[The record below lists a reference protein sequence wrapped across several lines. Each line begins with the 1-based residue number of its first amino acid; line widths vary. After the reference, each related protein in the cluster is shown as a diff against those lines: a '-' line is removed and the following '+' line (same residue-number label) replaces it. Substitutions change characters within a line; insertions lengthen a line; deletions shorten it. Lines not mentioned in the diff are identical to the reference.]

1 MAAIILYNVAKKYSL
16 VQNEPLLLRHLF
28 LPQKKEDTWALRNV
42 SLTIKK
48 GETVGV
54 IGENGSG
61 KSTLLKVISGIT
73 FPTEGSVKV
82 DGRIGSLI
90 ELGAGFHPDL
100 SGRENIYLNGT
111 LLGFTKK
118 ELDKKYDKI
127 IEFADIGEYIDQPIR
142 TYSSGMTARLG
153 FSVAIH
159 LDPEIL
165 LIDEV
170 LAVGDEG
177 FQKKCIK
184 TIIDSKRLSKTIL
197 FVAHN
202 LNFLLN
208 LCSRSLW
215 IHDGK
220 IQMFDRT
227 RAVLESYLNYIKN
240 KKDKV

>member
-1 MAAIILYNVAKKYSL
+1 MDVVTIHNVSKKYFL
-16 VQNEPLLLRHLF
+16 AQDEPMLLKNLF
-28 LPQKKEDTWALRNV
+28 LPQKKEEVWALKNV

-48 GETVGV
+48 GETIGI

-61 KSTLLKVISGIT
+61 KSTLLKVIAGIT
-73 FPTEGSVKV
+73 FPTRGLVKV
-82 DGRIGSLI
+82 DGRLGTLI

-100 SGRENIYLNGT
+100 SGRENIYLNGA
-111 LLGFTKK
+111 LLGFTRK

-127 IEFADIGEYIDQPIR
+127 IEFADIGEYISQPIR

-170 LAVGDEG
+170 LAVGDKE
-177 FQKKCIK
+177 FQNKCIK
-184 TIIDSKRLSKTIL
+184 IINDSKRLSKTIL
-197 FVAHN
+197 FVVHN
-202 LNFLLN
+202 LNFLSS
-208 LCSRSLW
+208 LCTRSLW
-215 IHDGK
+215 IHHGK

-227 RAVLESYLNYIKN
+227 ISVLEGYLDYIEN
-240 KKDKV
+240 KKDKI